1 MAGRIYG
8 ALHGRIWA
16 GHNIVAFDM
25 KRIVECFSQAQLRCA
40 LACMVLARVLAC
52 RSLFHRRGMSHERH
66 TESVVIALCCWG
78 CSRSPPTPAGVIDT
92 LPLLRSHFGK
102 HRAGDLKLSSLGH
115 HFRLG
120 EEKHRA
126 LADARM
132 TLGVLRG
139 AATVLFLE
147 EHCPAAMCASTAAR
161 APGTAGAGNS
171 CDAGLW
177 SASEDTDGS
186 AVCQGD
192 TPISPAE
199 QCARAQRST
208 TSHAD
213 VLSNAPAE
221 HVSPQRFFYVQEAG
235 TSPIVRRHPQPQ
247 PTAQPHPSTAAAATD
262 SNQRLPPRIISLTD
276 AQRATMERN
285 RAAALLRR
293 RQKMEE
299 REASANDRG

>member
-1 MAGRIYG
+1 M
-8 ALHGRIWA
+8 
-16 GHNIVAFDM
+16 
-25 KRIVECFSQAQLRCA
+25 
-40 LACMVLARVLAC
+40 
-52 RSLFHRRGMSHERH
+52 
-66 TESVVIALCCWG
+66 
-78 CSRSPPTPAGVIDT
+78 IDT

-132 TLGVLRG
+132 TLDVLRG
-139 AATVLFLE
+139 AATVLCLE
-147 EHCPAAMCASTAAR
+147 EHCPAAMCATAAR
-161 APGTAGAGNS
+161 VGTAGGGNS

-186 AVCQGD
+186 AVYKGD

-199 QCARAQRST
+199 QCAKAQRST

-247 PTAQPHPSTAAAATD
+247 PTAQPHPSTAAVAATN
-262 SNQRLPPRIISLTD
+262 SNQRLPPPTISLTD
-276 AQRATMERN
+276 
-285 RAAALLRR
+285 
-293 RQKMEE
+293 
-299 REASANDRG
+299 